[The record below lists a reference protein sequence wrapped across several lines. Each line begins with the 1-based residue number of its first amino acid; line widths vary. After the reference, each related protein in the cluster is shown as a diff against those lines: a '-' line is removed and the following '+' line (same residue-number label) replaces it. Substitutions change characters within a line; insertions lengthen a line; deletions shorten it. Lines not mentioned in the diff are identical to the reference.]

1 MPLLGWVKHSY
12 GIRAWRCPSARAK
25 NILMF
30 LRLSMAALL
39 LAAPAAAAPPA
50 KPAVAKRPAAK
61 PAAKAAPTDWANRVA
76 ATPAGGL
83 LIGNPNAR
91 VKLVEFGSLT
101 CPHCRHFHETGL
113 PVIKARFIASGA
125 VSYEYRPFTLNGI
138 DLVAG
143 QLLYCQ
149 TPAAAWAFVNKAYL
163 RQDQL
168 VNPFTQISEEARAA
182 VQALPEADQGPRMA
196 ELGKLPEFSGLA
208 PAKYQACIAAKP
220 AQDKL
225 LAIRADAVQTHGL
238 AGTPSFLIN
247 GKMQSD
253 VFDWATLEPLLATAV
268 KTATP
273 SAPRRTN

>member
-1 MPLLGWVKHSY
+1 MFIRSLL
-12 GIRAWRCPSARAK
+12 
-25 NILMF
+25 
-30 LRLSMAALL
+30 AALL
-39 LAAPAAAAPPA
+39 VVAPAAAAVPA
-50 KPAVAKRPAAK
+50 NK
-61 PAAKAAPTDWANRVA
+61 PAAKAAPRPAAKAAPADWTQRIT

-113 PVIKARFIASGA
+113 PVIKARYIASGA

-149 TPAAAWAFVNKAYL
+149 APAAAWAFVNKAYL

-168 VNPFTQISEEARAA
+168 VAPFMAISEADRAA
-182 VQALPEADQGPRMA
+182 VQALPEADQSPRMA

-208 PAKYQACIAAKP
+208 PARYQACIAATP
-220 AQDKL
+220 AQDRL
-225 LAIRADAVQTHGL
+225 LAIRADAVKTHGL
-238 AGTPSFLIN
+238 TGTPSFLIN

-253 VFDWATLEPLLATAV
+253 VFDWPALEPLLAAAV
-268 KTATP
+268 KAATP
-273 SAPRRTN
+273 AAPRRTN